1 MLEQPTTTIVRE
13 GSILALWVQ
22 MRRQTA
28 GLTPGVVVVIVV
40 VGVAIGSGVRP
51 NQGFQEHRQ
60 TSFESIIQVR
70 LSCYCLS
77 SVVVIII
84 NLSQPA
90 VIIEC

>member
-51 NQGFQEHRQ
+51 N
-60 TSFESIIQVR
+60 
-70 LSCYCLS
+70 
-77 SVVVIII
+77 
-84 NLSQPA
+84 
-90 VIIEC
+90 